1 MYGIQIPGTIV
12 DSKWLTRNMLIT
24 CRQSD
29 IGHCTEI
36 YFQLIQEVRSYD
48 VLQHEV
54 ISSALPKKS
63 QASLSF
69 FDLLK
74 QSDRDIIIKNER
86 EAIRLE
92 IELQRYR
99 TTMRSL
105 SKDDED

>member
-1 MYGIQIPGTIV
+1 V
-12 DSKWLTRNMLIT
+12 RN
-24 CRQSD
+24 
-29 IGHCTEI
+29 
-36 YFQLIQEVRSYD
+36 YD

-54 ISSALPKKS
+54 ISSALPKKA

-86 EAIRLE
+86 EAVRLE

-99 TTMRSL
+99 ATSL